1 MNNQTRLPL
10 LNGHKKRK
18 KRWISNIIVSFL
30 GGSAATLGLSEVYL
44 ESKVQQLTDQL
55 ATQVEQR
62 LQVVESRVLPLAPT
76 GVFPVLSISSPPAD
90 LPEPPAVPTELP
102 PAQPTTWQAE
112 MLSEHNAWR
121 AVVGVPPL
129 TWSPEFES
137 QAKKWAEELA
147 VECELGH
154 SGGNE
159 GENLNKSGPLA
170 WSDGRTEKWV
180 FTPQQIVADWGG
192 ESDHY
197 NYQDNTCIG
206 VCGHYT
212 QVIWRATKE
221 VGCAVAECTNK
232 AEITVCKYSPT
243 GNHNGL
249 WPY

>member
-30 GGSAATLGLSEVYL
+30 GGSAATFGLSGVYL
-44 ESKVQQLTDQL
+44 EGKVQQLTDQL
-55 ATQVEQR
+55 AAQVEQR

-76 GVFPVLSISSPPAD
+76 GVFPALSAS
-90 LPEPPAVPTELP
+90 LP
-102 PAQPTTWQAE
+102 PAGLPAPPAALPALPDWQAE

-121 AVVGVPPL
+121 SVVGVPPL
-129 TWSPEFES
+129 TWSPELEKK
-137 QAKKWAEELA
+137 AEKWAKELA
-147 VECELGH
+147 EECELVH
-154 SGGNE
+154 SSGDE
-159 GENLNKSGPLA
+159 GENLYKSGPLA

-192 ESDHY
+192 ESDRY

-221 VGCAVAECTNK
+221 VGCAAAECKNK
-232 AEITVCKYSPT
+232 AEITVCKYFPA

-249 WPY
+249 RPY